1 MSKPFF
7 ISGDF
12 MILGYSDARRLSTAV
27 LAAADLAQ
35 RHGANLNPKILHLAA
50 QIHSATGH
58 SEPVRPTFEDTAE
71 YEQITTASAAE
82 ILGCSERNV
91 RRLAQRGRLPGVR
104 NGKPWYFNREDVEAY
119 RDYR

>member
-1 MSKPFF
+1 
-7 ISGDF
+7 

-58 SEPVRPTFEDTAE
+58 SEPVRPTFEDTTE
-71 YEQITTASAAE
+71 YEQITTASAAKP
-82 ILGCSERNV
+82 GYRATPCQSWASPFPPPSQPSPTS
-91 RRLAQRGRLPGVR
+91 RRPRCTPT
-104 NGKPWYFNREDVEAY
+104 K
-119 RDYR
+119 

>member
-1 MSKPFF
+1 MNKPIF

-12 MILGYSDARRLSTAV
+12 MILGYSDAQRLSTAV
-27 LAAADLAQ
+27 FAAADLAR
-35 RHGANLNPKILHLAA
+35 RHGANLNPKTLSLAA

-58 SEPVRPTFEDTAE
+58 SEPALPSFEDTAE
-71 YEQITTASAAE
+71 YEQITTARAAE
-82 ILGCSERNV
+82 ILGCTGRNV

-104 NGKPWYFNREDVEAY
+104 NGKHWSFNREDVEAY